1 MRKKKC
7 RTLFAASTTFYNFAA
22 MNLLQK
28 IVLFLPAK
36 LFGTVVRWRNT
47 CFDCG
52 LLRSAKF
59 DLPVICI
66 GNITVGGTGKTP
78 HTEYL
83 IRHFADKRVAV
94 LSRGYKRRTR
104 GFILADAHTTARDIG
119 DEPFQ
124 MHHKFPQAI
133 VAVDEKR
140 AHGIEQLLQLPQPP
154 DIILLDDAF
163 QHRFVKPS
171 FSIVL
176 IDYNRPTDTDDY
188 LPLGRLRES
197 QQGLQRADCI
207 IVSKCPTDYTPDH
220 ARWRRRLHLRDAQQ
234 LHFST
239 FDYEPPRALADNAA
253 WPFAPTDKPH
263 LLVVTGIVSPQGL
276 YDHLRPQAAT
286 ITPLAFAD
294 HHHFSAADFE
304 HIGQLF
310 DALPTPKAIVMTE
323 KDAARVI
330 NNSLITNILKSHI
343 FTIGIRVRFLDSVP
357 VLPARV

>member
-1 MRKKKC
+1 M
-7 RTLFAASTTFYNFAA
+7 LFAASTTFYNFAA
-22 MNLLQK
+22 MNLLRK
-28 IVLFLPAK
+28 IVFYLPAQ
-36 LFGTVVRWRNT
+36 LFGGVVRLRNK

-52 LLRSAKF
+52 LCRSKKF

-83 IRHFADKRVAV
+83 IRQFADKRVAV
-94 LSRGYKRRTR
+94 LSRGYKRRTS
-104 GFILADAHTTARDIG
+104 GFVQADAHTTARDIG

-124 MHHKFPQAI
+124 MHRKFPHAI
-133 VAVDEKR
+133 IAVDEKR

-163 QHRFVKPS
+163 QHRFVTPS

-176 IDYNRPTDTDDY
+176 VDFNRPTDTDDY

-197 QQGLQRADCI
+197 QQGLQRADCVV
-207 IVSKCPTDYTPDH
+207 VSKCPADYTPNH
-220 ARWRRRLHLRDAQQ
+220 ALWRTRLHLRDGQQ

-239 FDYEPPRALADNAA
+239 FDYEPPRGLVAGAA
-253 WPFAPTDKPH
+253 WPFSVADKPH

-286 ITPLAFAD
+286 ITPMPFAD
-294 HHHFSAADFE
+294 HHNFSADDFVR
-304 HIGQLF
+304 IQRQF
-310 DALPTPKAIVMTE
+310 DALPAPKAIVVTE
-323 KDAARVI
+323 KDAARLSD
-330 NNSLITNILKSHI
+330 NKLLTNSLRQNIY
-343 FTIGIRVRFLDSVP
+343 TVGIHVRFIDDPPL
-357 VLPARV
+357 LPAFD